1 MLEKYFK
8 QLKWDSDFFGYKIAQ
23 VNNGE
28 SIEIKLPSIL
38 TFLKE
43 SDYKLLVWKIPLEN
57 KKLFEIAINNKGILV
72 DEKTTYTILIN
83 KNIINSN
90 TPKIIEYPYKGI
102 NKELLNLAIESGEFS
117 RFKID
122 LNFKNG
128 EFKKLYKKWIERSVK
143 KEIAE
148 KVFVYIL
155 NNKIVGMITIGK
167 KNSKG
172 AIGLI
177 AVNKEYRGLNIG
189 KQLIQNAINYFNSIS
204 VTKLEVVTQGKNKQA
219 CLFYEKCN
227 FKIKK
232 IEYVFHF
239 WL

>member
-1 MLEKYFK
+1 
-8 QLKWDSDFFGYKIAQ
+8 
-23 VNNGE
+23 
-28 SIEIKLPSIL
+28 
-38 TFLKE
+38 
-43 SDYKLLVWKIPLEN
+43 
-57 KKLFEIAINNKGILV
+57 
-72 DEKTTYTILIN
+72 
-83 KNIINSN
+83 
-90 TPKIIEYPYKGI
+90 
-102 NKELLNLAIESGEFS
+102 
-117 RFKID
+117 
-122 LNFKNG
+122 
-128 EFKKLYKKWIERSVK
+128 
-143 KEIAE
+143 
-148 KVFVYIL
+148 
-155 NNKIVGMITIGK
+155 MITIGK